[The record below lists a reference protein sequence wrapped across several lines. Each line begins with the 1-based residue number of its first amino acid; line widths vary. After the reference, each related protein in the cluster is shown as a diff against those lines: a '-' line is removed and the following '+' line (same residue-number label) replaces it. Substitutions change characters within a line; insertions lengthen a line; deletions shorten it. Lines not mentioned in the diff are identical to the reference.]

1 VTVPPPSDPRQP
13 NPLESDGEVH
23 DGEFHNGGASDG
35 EFHDGEP
42 GDSDAHED
50 TGPLRVPTEP
60 PLGQP
65 DWEVR
70 QDEEWLAESGVDP
83 LAAAP
88 PVSGPAAP
96 APPLEHASRPIRR
109 FEPHDEGPWSG
120 GFQPPPPPVIP
131 RVVTARAKP
140 NISVRPI
147 AIAVAIVV
155 VLGGLGYWMFGSS
168 DDASPTEPSATTTS
182 ATPVADAR
190 ERLRTLLPPGYSE
203 AACEP
208 VATPKG
214 AVAKF
219 GCERNSD
226 EGGPPLATY
235 TLVAD
240 KAALKAAFEDI
251 IKASNVVVCPGS
263 IQSPGPWRRNATP
276 QKVAGT
282 LFCGYQRDLPTV
294 AWTDD
299 AELLVSAIRGDEKGP
314 SLPQL
319 YAWWTS
325 HS

>member
-1 VTVPPPSDPRQP
+1 
-13 NPLESDGEVH
+13 LESD
-23 DGEFHNGGASDG
+23 DQNDQ
-35 EFHDGEP
+35 
-42 GDSDAHED
+42 DAHED
-50 TGPLRVPTEP
+50 TGPLRLPAEP
-60 PLGQP
+60 SVEQADRPVVE
-65 DWEVR
+65 DAEWRAEV
-70 QDEEWLAESGVDP
+70 GVDP
-83 LAAAP
+83 VLP
-88 PVSGPAAP
+88 DAP
-96 APPLEHASRPIRR
+96 APPSAPPEFAHHAEHPSRPVRR
-109 FEPHDEGPWSG
+109 FEPHDDGPWSG

-131 RVVTARAKP
+131 RQVAIRAKP
-140 NISVRPI
+140 HIPVRPI
-147 AIAVAIVV
+147 AIAAAVVV
-155 VLGGLGYWMFGSS
+155 VLGGIGFWMFGSS
-168 DDASPTEPSATTTS
+168 DDDASQAESSVPTTS
-182 ATPVADAR
+182 AAPIVDAR
-190 ERLRTLLPPGYSE
+190 ERLRKLLPPGYSE

-208 VATPKG
+208 VATPRG

-240 KAALKAAFEDI
+240 KAALKVAFDDI

-276 QKVAGT
+276 EKVAGT
-282 LFCGYQRDLPTV
+282 LFCGYQRTLPTV

-314 SLPQL
+314 TLPEL

>member
-1 VTVPPPSDPRQP
+1 VTVPPPSDPHQP
-13 NPLESDGEVH
+13 HPLESDGDEVH
-23 DGEFHNGGASDG
+23 GDEVHGDEVHGDEVHGDEF
-35 EFHDGEP
+35 
-42 GDSDAHED
+42 HED
-50 TGPLRVPTEP
+50 TGPLRVPAEP
-60 PLGQP
+60 PLEQP
-65 DWEVR
+65 DWEVVE
-70 QDEEWLAESGVDP
+70 DEWHAESGVDP
-83 LAAAP
+83 LP
-88 PVSGPAAP
+88 PADPEPVHVV
-96 APPLEHASRPIRR
+96 EHPSRPIRR
-109 FEPHDEGPWSG
+109 FDLHDEGPWSG

-131 RVVTARAKP
+131 RQVPIRAKV
-140 NISVRPI
+140 NIPLRPI
-147 AIAVAIVV
+147 AIAAAVVV
-155 VLGGLGYWMFGSS
+155 VLGGLGFWMFGSS
-168 DDASPTEPSATTTS
+168 DDDASTPESSTTTAS
-182 ATPVADAR
+182 ASPVADAR
-190 ERLRTLLPPGYSE
+190 ERLRKLLPPGYSE

-240 KAALKAAFEDI
+240 RAALKTAFEDI
-251 IKASNVVVCPGS
+251 IKASDVVVCPGS

-314 SLPQL
+314 SLPLL

>member
-1 VTVPPPSDPRQP
+1 
-13 NPLESDGEVH
+13 
-23 DGEFHNGGASDG
+23 
-35 EFHDGEP
+35 
-42 GDSDAHED
+42 
-50 TGPLRVPTEP
+50 
-60 PLGQP
+60 
-65 DWEVR
+65 
-70 QDEEWLAESGVDP
+70 
-83 LAAAP
+83 
-88 PVSGPAAP
+88 
-96 APPLEHASRPIRR
+96 
-109 FEPHDEGPWSG
+109 
-120 GFQPPPPPVIP
+120 
-131 RVVTARAKP
+131 
-140 NISVRPI
+140 VRPI
-147 AIAVAIVV
+147 AIAAAVV
-155 VLGGLGYWMFGSS
+155 IALGGLGFWMFGPSG
-168 DDASPTEPSATTTS
+168 DDAEPAEPSPTTVSAS
-182 ATPVADAR
+182 PIADAR
-190 ERLRTLLPPGYSE
+190 EHLRKLLPPGYSE

-219 GCERNSD
+219 GCERNVD
-226 EGGPPLATY
+226 AGGPPLATY

-276 QKVAGT
+276 EKVAGT

-299 AELLVSAIRGDEKGP
+299 AELLDSAIRGDEKGP

>member
-1 VTVPPPSDPRQP
+1 V
-13 NPLESDGEVH
+13 NH
-23 DGEFHNGGASDG
+23 DL
-35 EFHDGEP
+35 
-42 GDSDAHED
+42 HED
-50 TGPLRVPTEP
+50 TGPLRVP
-60 PLGQP
+60 
-65 DWEVR
+65 
-70 QDEEWLAESGVDP
+70 AEF
-83 LAAAP
+83 
-88 PVSGPAAP
+88 
-96 APPLEHASRPIRR
+96 PLEQSDWVVVEHPSRPIGR

-131 RVVTARAKP
+131 RQVRVRAKP
-140 NISVRPI
+140 DIPVWPI
-147 AIAVAIVV
+147 AIAVAVIV
-155 VLGGLGYWMFGSS
+155 VLGGLGFWMFGRSS
-168 DDASPTEPSATTTS
+168 DGGASSVEPSTTS
-182 ATPVADAR
+182 PSASPVADAR
-190 ERLRTLLPPGYSE
+190 ERLRKLLPPGYSE

-226 EGGPPLATY
+226 AGGPPLATY

-240 KAALKAAFEDI
+240 KAALRTAFEDI
-251 IKASNVVVCPGS
+251 IKASDVVVCPGS

-282 LFCGYQRDLPTV
+282 LFCGYQRNLPTV